1 MMYTVKELSTLAGV
15 SVRTL
20 HYYDQI
26 GLLSPARI
34 AENGYRQYDDAVLMR
49 LQQILFYRE
58 LDFKLKDIKELLDS
72 PAFEQ
77 VSALESHWD
86 ALWAR
91 LARTE
96 RLIKTVEDTIQH
108 LKGEKEMSKKALFQ
122 AFSEEQQEEYA
133 KQAEQ
138 QYDAETVRESNRK
151 WKNYSAEKK
160 QAILDEG
167 NQVYEDMIAAMP
179 KGPDSLEAQACVE
192 CWRAHMDYFW
202 TPNLEQLLG
211 LATMYGQSPDFKKN
225 FDTMHPDL
233 ADFMR
238 EAVAVYVAERK

>member
-1 MMYTVKELSTLAGV
+1 MYTVKQLSTLAGV

-26 GLLSPARI
+26 GLLSPVRI
-34 AENGYRQYDDAVLMR
+34 EHNGYRQYDDAAVLR

-58 LDFKLKDIKELLDS
+58 LDFKLRDIKELLDAS
-72 PAFEQ
+72 DFEQ
-77 VSALESHWD
+77 LSALACHWD
-86 ALWAR
+86 ALCAR

-96 RLIKTVEDTIQH
+96 RLIKTVEDTIAH

-138 QYDAETVRESNRK
+138 QYDPATVRESNRK
-151 WKNYSAEKK
+151 WKSYSAEKK

-167 NQVYEDMIAAMP
+167 NQVYVDMIAAIQ
-179 KGPDSLEAQACVE
+179 KGAHSPEAQACVE
-192 CWRAHMDYFW
+192 RWRSHMDYFW
-202 TPNLEQLLG
+202 TPNLDQLLG

-225 FDTMHPDL
+225 FDAMHPDL

-238 EAVAVYVAERK
+238 EAVTVYVAARK